1 MLGVHEHG
9 RRLPS
14 PRESFA
20 MSHQLRVLLVLI
32 GWTGAVTLIHLA
44 LNTRVLE
51 FRGETRAGPQFRVG
65 FLPVT

>member
-1 MLGVHEHG
+1 
-9 RRLPS
+9 
-14 PRESFA
+14 
-20 MSHQLRVLLVLI
+20 MSHQLRVLLALI